1 LGAEAEVAELT
12 ESIRLI
18 ILIACEIYLKWG
30 VKAAIGNRNPQKRVQ
45 TDLPPK
51 CFKLTYLP
59 KRKDE
64 LTPGEM
70 VREDR
75 GG

>member
-1 LGAEAEVAELT
+1 LGLGAEAEVAELT

-45 TDLPPK
+45 TGL
-51 CFKLTYLP
+51 
-59 KRKDE
+59 
-64 LTPGEM
+64 
-70 VREDR
+70 
-75 GG
+75 